1 LDKNKEKSAEQPE
14 VAKTEVA
21 VMAAEPVVVKTEG
34 VKFEDAAIIKK
45 KNGEYAIRASYQG
58 VELGMKPIDREPGNR
73 YFLMPEGKEKQAILS
88 AELNSKFGKEIVHS
102 VRQESRSM
110 KIG

>member
-1 LDKNKEKSAEQPE
+1 
-14 VAKTEVA
+14 
-21 VMAAEPVVVKTEG
+21 
-34 VKFEDAAIIKK
+34 
-45 KNGEYAIRASYQG
+45 
-58 VELGMKPIDREPGNR
+58 VELGMKPIERETGNR